1 MKPETYRKRL
11 FTYPIPKLKQIA
23 DDFCSEYIRRK
34 YADWQ
39 GNVACY
45 TCGKVKNWREQQTGH
60 YISRTYNNTRYY
72 EPNLR
77 VQCYSC
83 NVEKRG
89 NYTEFAIRL
98 EREKAGTLEHLD
110 QWKHR
115 PSTEST
121 RLELI
126 ELIFGFKEKLS
137 KLDKPLKID

>member
-1 MKPETYRKRL
+1 MKDETYRKRL
-11 FTYPIPKLKQIA
+11 FTYPIPKLKKIA
-23 DDFCSEYIRRK
+23 DELCSEYIRRK
-34 YADWQ
+34 YSNWK
-39 GNVACY
+39 GEVACY
-45 TCGKVKNWREQQTGH
+45 TCGKVKRWQDQQAGH

-83 NVEKRG
+83 NIEKRG

-115 PSTEST
+115 ETTEST
-121 RLELI
+121 RMELI
-126 ELIFGFKEKLS
+126 ELIFDFKKKLS
-137 KLDKPLKID
+137 TLDKPLKVD

>member
-1 MKPETYRKRL
+1 MKDETYRKRL
-11 FTYPIPKLKQIA
+11 LTKSISQLKQIA
-23 DDFCSEYIRRK
+23 DELCSEYIRRK
-34 YADWQ
+34 YSDWQ
-39 GNVACY
+39 GNVSCY
-45 TCGKVKNWREQQTGH
+45 TCGKVKRWQEQQCGH

-110 QWKHR
+110 MWKHR
-115 PSTEST
+115 KSTDST
-121 RLELI
+121 RMELI
-126 ELIFGFKEKLS
+126 ELIFDFKKKLS
-137 KLDKPLKID
+137 HLTNL